1 MTDLADAARAPD
13 GVANADWVA
22 AQAAAP
28 SSLPLQ
34 AGGAGAERSPDELRR
49 RRVETVLASKL
60 LDAHLRNR
68 RQLMQSDPAD
78 LTGLPQSQSL
88 LLIRAMIA
96 AGHADGGLSD
106 EERERLVELA
116 RSGIEDAPLRDELFM
131 EMDAPPSVEQLTR
144 AVDTPVMA
152 ERFYAVSVEVAGF
165 DHPANRTY
173 LAYLAARLDIAADVV
188 LRINRER
195 AGSRTRIRSSHG

>member
-1 MTDLADAARAPD
+1 MTSRDIGRAQD

-22 AQAAAP
+22 AQASALSA
-28 SSLPLQ
+28 LPLQ
-34 AGGAGAERSPDELRR
+34 DAGAGTELMPGELRG
-49 RRVETVLASKL
+49 RRVELALASKL

-78 LTGLPQSQSL
+78 LTGLPQSQTL

-96 AGHADGGLSD
+96 AGHADGGFSAV
-106 EERERLVELA
+106 ERERLIELA
-116 RSGIEDAPLRDELFM
+116 HSGIEDASVLETLLS
-131 EMDAPPSVEQLTR
+131 EVDAPPSVEQLTR
-144 AVDTPVMA
+144 LVETPAIA

-195 AGSRTRIRSSHG
+195 TGPRTRVRGLPG

>member
-1 MTDLADAARAPD
+1 MTGRDFARAPD
-13 GVANADWVA
+13 GVANPEWIA

-28 SSLPLQ
+28 SSLALRVST
-34 AGGAGAERSPDELRR
+34 AGAELSPDELRR
-49 RRVETVLASKL
+49 RRLELALASKL

-78 LTGLPQSQSL
+78 LTGLPQPQTL
-88 LLIRAMIA
+88 LLIRGMIA
-96 AGHADGGLSD
+96 AAHADGCLSD
-106 EERERLVELA
+106 GERERLVELA
-116 RSGIEDAPLRDELFM
+116 RSGIEDAAVRDALLS

-144 AVDTPVMA
+144 SVETPAMA

-195 AGSRTRIRSSHG
+195 TGARTRVRRLPG

>member
-1 MTDLADAARAPD
+1 MTDRDFARAPD

-34 AGGAGAERSPDELRR
+34 AATAETKLSPDELRR
-49 RRVETVLASKL
+49 GRVELALASKL

-68 RQLMQSDPAD
+68 RQLMQTDPAD
-78 LTGLPQSQSL
+78 LTGLPLSQTL
-88 LLIRAMIA
+88 LLIRGMIA
-96 AGHADGGLSD
+96 AAHADGGLSD

-116 RSGIEDAPLRDELFM
+116 RVGIEDAAVRDELLS
-131 EMDAPPSVEQLTR
+131 EMDASPSVEQLTR
-144 AVDTPVMA
+144 AVETPAMA

-173 LAYLAARLDIAADVV
+173 LAYLAARLNIAADVV

-195 AGSRTRIRSSHG
+195 TKARTRVRGLPG

>member
-1 MTDLADAARAPD
+1 MIDHARARAPD
-13 GVANADWVA
+13 GMAQADWVA
-22 AQAAAP
+22 RQAAMP
-28 SSLPLQ
+28 SSLPMHAVVPDTEGA
-34 AGGAGAERSPDELRR
+34 AGKLRL
-49 RRVETVLASKL
+49 RRVELALASKL

-78 LTGLPQSQSL
+78 LTGLGQAETL

-96 AGHADGGLSD
+96 AAHADGVLSD
-106 EERERLVELA
+106 EERTRLTELV
-116 RSGIEDAPLRDELFM
+116 RSWIEDAATRDQLWHEM
-131 EMDAPPSVEQLTR
+131 EAPPSVEQLMRTIEN
-144 AVDTPVMA
+144 PPMA

-165 DHPANRTY
+165 DRPADRAY

-195 AGSRTRIRSSHG
+195 TGQRTRLRELPG